1 MVRSPLRRDDFR
13 SLRWETPREPA
24 PIHSY
29 DRVELGDVG
38 YIRRG
43 RFHLL
48 FSAGSPLGSR
58 RRGVD
63 VPLTFEPLGVGPII
77 RSQPRLP
84 GCLRTS
90 SVKETGANLGVS
102 LNTTP

>member
-1 MVRSPLRRDDFR
+1 MVRSPLLRDNFR
-13 SLRWETPREPA
+13 SLRWRTPREPA

-29 DRVELGDVG
+29 DRVNLGDVG

-48 FSAGSPLGSR
+48 FSAGSLLGSR
-58 RRGVD
+58 QRGVD
-63 VPLTFEPLGVGPII
+63 VPLTFEPLDVGPLI

-90 SVKETGANLGVS
+90 SVKETGADLGVS
-102 LNTTP
+102 LSTTP

>member
-1 MVRSPLRRDDFR
+1 MVRSLLRRDDFH

-29 DRVELGDVG
+29 NRVNLGDVG

-48 FSAGSPLGSR
+48 FSAGSPLGTR
-58 RRGVD
+58 IRGLD
-63 VPLTFEPLGVGPII
+63 VPLTFEPLDVGPII

-90 SVKETGANLGVS
+90 SVKETGADLGVS
-102 LNTTP
+102 LNATP